1 MSTALANLQEQLRKE
16 LNVQRGQVP
25 AGDVSSTISLKNK
38 KFTLPNGESNDG
50 PMRCIILDQRWTNS
64 YFKGKFNS
72 ADPQPPVCSAKG
84 IDANTLAPVKNAKEP
99 QSDSCDTCP
108 QNEFPESG
116 GGKPCKNGVQI
127 AVTVENPTEDSPVF
141 LINMAPTSRIH
152 FVNYVNMVQS
162 LGMMPVQVVT
172 TLDFDE
178 KESYVKLTFSNP
190 TPHDSLLPAMALRER
205 AQKLLN
211 K

>member
-1 MSTALANLQEQLRKE
+1 MSTALAQLQEQLRQE
-16 LNVQRGQVP
+16 LQAQRGQLPVE
-25 AGDVSSTISLKNK
+25 DISSTISLKNK
-38 KFTLPNGESNDG
+38 RFTLPNGDSNDG
-50 PMRCIILDQRWTNS
+50 PMRCIILDHRWTNS
-64 YFKGKFNS
+64 YFKGKYNS

-99 QSDSCDTCP
+99 QSDSCSTCSK
-108 QNEFPESG
+108 NEFPESG
-116 GGKPCKNGVQI
+116 GGKPCKNGCQI
-127 AVTVENPTEDSPVF
+127 AVTVENPTENSPIF
-141 LINMAPTSRIH
+141 LINMAPTSRL
-152 FVNYVNMVQS
+152 NYVTYVSLVQS
-162 LGMMPVQVVT
+162 LGFLPLQVIT

-190 TPHDSLLPAMALRER
+190 KPHEDIAIAIALRER